1 MATKRYTVEWNDE
14 SWPQIVEWEHNPAL
28 VVEDGGMTLLEAKD
42 QLYRWAADQAEH
54 FRMVARAALAARKED
69 VEAGSIYTDRASLTA
84 KRQRAQAKRVAEVPP
99 ARTPEELD
107 DAFETLAS

>member
-14 SWPQIVEWEHNPAL
+14 SWPQIVEYEHDQYLA
-28 VVEDGGMTLLEAKD
+28 VDDGGLTLREAKD
-42 QLYRWAADQAEH
+42 ELYRWAAAQAEH

-84 KRQRAQAKRVAEVPP
+84 KRQRARAKKAAEVP
-99 ARTPEELD
+99 AGRTRVESD